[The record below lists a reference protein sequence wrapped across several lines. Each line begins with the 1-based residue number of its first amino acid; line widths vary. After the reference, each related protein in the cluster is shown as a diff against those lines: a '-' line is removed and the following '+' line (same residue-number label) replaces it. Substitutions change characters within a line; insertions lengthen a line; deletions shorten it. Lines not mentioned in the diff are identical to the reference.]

1 MAKVMIFGT
10 FDHFHDGHRFL
21 VNKAREKGS
30 VVVLV
35 AADPTVRMIKG
46 RSPLQ
51 PLDVRMKTLASEF
64 PDVRV
69 IPGTT
74 GDFLRPL
81 RVENP
86 DLLLFGYDQRL
97 PPGISEKDLEWR
109 WERAEAFQP
118 EIFKSSLLSRKKG
131 ESD

>member
-1 MAKVMIFGT
+1 MFGT

-35 AADPTVRMIKG
+35 AADPTVKMIKG

-51 PLDVRMKTLASEF
+51 PLAVRMETLASEF

-74 GDFLRPL
+74 GDFLKPL
-81 RVENP
+81 RAENP

-97 PPGISEKDLEWR
+97 PPGISEKDLEWP

-131 ESD
+131 GSD